1 MSQSSTSV
9 RRNYESYEIRQK
21 GESNES
27 KWKSPLSFLR
37 TGAVFLSVNLM
48 EGSVGSK

>member
-1 MSQSSTSV
+1 MKKP
-9 RRNYESYEIRQK
+9 EFLPE
-21 GESNES
+21 
-27 KWKSPLSFLR
+27 WKLSFLR